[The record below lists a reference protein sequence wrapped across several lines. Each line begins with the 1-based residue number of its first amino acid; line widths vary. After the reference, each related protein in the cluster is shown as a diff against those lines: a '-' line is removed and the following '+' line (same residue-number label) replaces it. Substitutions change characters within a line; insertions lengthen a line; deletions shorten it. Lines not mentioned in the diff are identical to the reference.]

1 MYYVV
6 LTSVAQKKKKKHYK
20 TKGGG
25 GGVREIEICRTRLV
39 RVGEG
44 REINVS
50 ARFIAPR

>member
-6 LTSVAQKKKKKHYK
+6 LTSVAQKKKKKK
-20 TKGGG
+20 PLQDIRGGG
-25 GGVREIEICRTRLV
+25 GGVREIEIGRTRL
-39 RVGEG
+39 VGEG